1 MQHLEPEDIALAALG
16 EELTAG
22 ARDHLETCPVC
33 ADELAALSEAVDAGR
48 AAGPDALVAPP
59 PQVWERVRAEL
70 GLDVGEAAPEP
81 SLDAAPTPAPEAAP
95 SPATPAIA
103 EPTPLTSRA
112 RDRHLARWLA
122 VAAAGGLVLGAGG
135 ATWWAGRPPATTIV
149 EQAAL
154 EALPGWTG
162 AAGTA
167 VVEESADGTRTL
179 VVDVSGADPGDGV
192 REVWLIDTEV
202 TRLISLGLLTGTSGS
217 FVLPDGVDLTEFP
230 VVDVSEEPLDG
241 DPAHSGDSVVRG
253 VLGT

>member
-22 ARDHLETCPVC
+22 ARDHLETCPLC
-33 ADELAALSEAVDAGR
+33 AEELAALGEAVDAGR
-48 AAGPDALVAPP
+48 AAGPDALVPPP

-70 GLDVGEAAPEP
+70 GLDVGEAAP
-81 SLDAAPTPAPEAAP
+81 TPA
-95 SPATPAIA
+95 SPTTA
-103 EPTPLTSRA
+103 EPTPLTTRA

-135 ATWWAGRPPATTIV
+135 ATWWAGRPPATTVV